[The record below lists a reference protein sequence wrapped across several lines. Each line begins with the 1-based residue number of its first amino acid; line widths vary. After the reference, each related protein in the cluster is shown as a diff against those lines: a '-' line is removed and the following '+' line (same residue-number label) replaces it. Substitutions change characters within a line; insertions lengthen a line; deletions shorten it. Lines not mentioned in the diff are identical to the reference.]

1 MYHLPLLP
9 GYGPNTNVRSSA
21 APKKR
26 GKSVTAH
33 LSEAE
38 ENGYQGTYF
47 VQHSEP
53 SADQIQ
59 EGYISTS
66 PLTVRRSVSFAGDE
80 IETTDAETE
89 RGFATEPERD
99 MTDIVPSSVDD
110 PGAETDP
117 GIYGPR
123 PTPLPAAPS
132 TPVPEEHVGEVIF
145 FEYGVVVFF
154 GLSEADERGI
164 LDDVDNAG
172 ILRRKIP
179 EEDWEVEECHFT
191 VRFPRVMLLDRD

>member
-80 IETTDAETE
+80 NETTTDAETE
-89 RGFATEPERD
+89 RGFATEPEPAMVD
-99 MTDIVPSSVDD
+99 VVPRSVDD

-123 PTPLPAAPS
+123 PTPLPSVP
-132 TPVPEEHVGEVIF
+132 PPEEHVGEVIF

-164 LDDVDNAG
+164 LDDVDNAA

-191 VRFPRVMLLDRD
+191 VRFPQLELLGRG